1 MAHRLSCSVEH
12 GFLPDQ
18 GLNPCLLHWQVD
30 SLPLNHQES
39 PSNFFSFP
47 NRNFLLPLSLS
58 WASQVPLVVKSPPA
72 SAGDIRKACSS
83 PELGRSPGGG
93 HGHPLQYSCLEN
105 PMDRG
110 AKRAT
115 VPGVEKSRTRL
126 KWRSTRAHPHPSL
139 ASHAASLRGNTDNVG
154 FVL

>member
-1 MAHRLSCSVEH
+1 MSPALAG
-12 GFLPDQ
+12 GFFTTEPPGKPFQ
-18 GLNPCLLHWQVD
+18 FF
-30 SLPLNHQES
+30 
-39 PSNFFSFP
+39 FFSFP

-58 WASQVPLVVKSPPA
+58 WAFQVPLVVKSPPA
-72 SAGDIRKACSS
+72 SAGDIRNAGSI

-110 AKRAT
+110 AKQAT
-115 VPGVEKSRTRL
+115 VPGVAKSQTGL
-126 KWRSTRAHPHPSL
+126 KWHGTPAHPHPRL